1 LGSEQDTSL
10 ISEADSG
17 WSYQHLYNL
26 ALSARNFKPGLSG
39 SILVG
44 GGDEGVFSERTT
56 HPKSMADQLSLGR
69 EGYNEKGETIR
80 MAKGDKWEGDEGD
93 VIMDQ
98 QGPGTSSDPH
108 QLNLQGRDKN

>member
-26 ALSARNFKPGLSG
+26 ALSTGNFKPGLSG
-39 SILVG
+39 SILIG
-44 GGDEGVFSERTT
+44 GGDQGVFGERTT

-69 EGYNEKGETIR
+69 ERYNEKGETIR
-80 MAKGDKWEGDEGD
+80 MAKGDKWEDDHGSAR
-93 VIMDQ
+93 
-98 QGPGTSSDPH
+98 TW
-108 QLNLQGRDKN
+108 DKL

>member
-1 LGSEQDTSL
+1 L

-44 GGDEGVFSERTT
+44 GG
-56 HPKSMADQLSLGR
+56 
-69 EGYNEKGETIR
+69 
-80 MAKGDKWEGDEGD
+80 
-93 VIMDQ
+93 
-98 QGPGTSSDPH
+98 
-108 QLNLQGRDKN
+108 